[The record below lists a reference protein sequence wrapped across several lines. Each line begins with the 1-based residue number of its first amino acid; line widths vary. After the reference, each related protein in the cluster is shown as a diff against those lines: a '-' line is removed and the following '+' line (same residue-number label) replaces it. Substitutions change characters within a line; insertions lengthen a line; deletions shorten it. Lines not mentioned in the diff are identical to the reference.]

1 MTCMRLGLIAVLA
14 ASLGSIP
21 PASRADGPPAGEERD
36 PVAAARPAERPPRK
50 VIIGTVIFGP
60 YGAYPG
66 LEQRLE
72 VLGDLIDRMARQA
85 AEQYPGRR
93 LDLAILPE
101 TTVTSTHGKAQERA
115 VPLRGRVR
123 EAFGALA
130 RKHRTYII
138 APMDLAEDGRGGTSC
153 SNAAVLFDR
162 KGEVAGIYRKRHP
175 VASVGHDDL
184 EGGIEPGRDCPVF
197 DCDFGRLGIQ
207 ICWDIQYPDGWDA
220 LARGGAE
227 IVAWPT
233 ASPATV
239 LPASNAARHRYYVV
253 SSTWRDNATVYEPT
267 GMVAARIEGSSA
279 SARVLI
285 HQVDLSYAILGWSGF
300 LKDGMVLREK
310 YGDRVGFHY
319 DRREDMGL
327 FWSND
332 PATTIGAMI
341 RSIGGEGLDAQVARD
356 RRLQEAARG
365 SGPGSR

>member
-1 MTCMRLGLIAVLA
+1 MATPQAGSPSRLDPTRHNWPGDVGSGDDSRSAPRPAGHAVPTRAFNAVARSGYADGPPVRPRTDQSRGAAAMTSMRLGLIAVLT

-36 PVAAARPAERPPRK
+36 PVAAARPDERPPRK

-60 YGAYPG
+60 YGSYPG
-66 LEQRLE
+66 LERRLE

-162 KGEVAGIYRKRHP
+162 KGEVAGIYRSVHP
-175 VASVGHDDL
+175 VAYVGHDDL
-184 EGGIEPGRDCPVF
+184 EGGIEPGADCPVF

-207 ICWDIQYPDGWDA
+207 ICWDIQYPNGWDA

-239 LPASNAARHRYYVV
+239 LAASNAARHRYYVGL
-253 SSTWRDNATVYEPT
+253 EHL
-267 GMVAARIEGSSA
+267 EGQ
-279 SARVLI
+279 R
-285 HQVDLSYAILGWSGF
+285 H
-300 LKDGMVLREK
+300 
-310 YGDRVGFHY
+310 
-319 DRREDMGL
+319 GL
-327 FWSND
+327 
-332 PATTIGAMI
+332 
-341 RSIGGEGLDAQVARD
+341 
-356 RRLQEAARG
+356 
-365 SGPGSR
+365 